1 MKPLQNRRIFEE
13 HRLALQQKFADGMEV
28 YFRRDFRIVKSYPLL
43 FERRAREPLYTMI
56 LYEHHCLKDMHYRRR
71 NAAFFSME
79 VIWEGSL
86 SVRLD
91 DRMYL
96 LEPGDCLLIHPYV
109 DAELLTGPAG
119 FCVKTSL
126 VIDGVLR
133 DAAISAFGLEKRDV
147 LTRPD
152 WNELRVLIQ
161 SLKELCAEPGKN
173 QDEKNGQLTYRLFQ
187 LFLHPAETTGAFQRI
202 SGAAEYLE
210 KHFAEPV
217 SMTALAEMCGC
228 SRMHLIR
235 CFKQM
240 HGISPYRMLT
250 EIRMRE
256 AVRLLLMER
265 SLSVKEVAERVG
277 YARPLNFSA
286 EFRKR
291 FGVSPR
297 AYRSLSPE
305 DEIKCADPA
314 ENFLCP

>member
-1 MKPLQNRRIFEE
+1 
-13 HRLALQQKFADGMEV
+13 
-28 YFRRDFRIVKSYPLL
+28 
-43 FERRAREPLYTMI
+43 
-56 LYEHHCLKDMHYRRR
+56 
-71 NAAFFSME
+71 
-79 VIWEGSL
+79 
-86 SVRLD
+86 
-91 DRMYL
+91 
-96 LEPGDCLLIHPYV
+96 
-109 DAELLTGPAG
+109 
-119 FCVKTSL
+119 
-126 VIDGVLR
+126 
-133 DAAISAFGLEKRDV
+133 
-147 LTRPD
+147 
-152 WNELRVLIQ
+152 
-161 SLKELCAEPGKN
+161 
-173 QDEKNGQLTYRLFQ
+173 
-187 LFLHPAETTGAFQRI
+187 
-202 SGAAEYLE
+202 
-210 KHFAEPV
+210 
-217 SMTALAEMCGC
+217 MTALAEMCGC

>member
-1 MKPLQNRRIFEE
+1 
-13 HRLALQQKFADGMEV
+13 
-28 YFRRDFRIVKSYPLL
+28 
-43 FERRAREPLYTMI
+43 
-56 LYEHHCLKDMHYRRR
+56 MHYRRR

-79 VIWEGSL
+79 VIWDGSL

-133 DAAISAFGLEKRDV
+133 DAAIAAFGLEKRDV

>member
-28 YFRRDFRIVKSYPLL
+28 YFRRDFRIMKSYPLL

-79 VIWEGSL
+79 VIWDGSL

-133 DAAISAFGLEKRDV
+133 DAAIAAFGLEKRDV

-173 QDEKNGQLTYRLFQ
+173 QDEKNGQLT
-187 LFLHPAETTGAFQRI
+187 
-202 SGAAEYLE
+202 
-210 KHFAEPV
+210 
-217 SMTALAEMCGC
+217 
-228 SRMHLIR
+228 
-235 CFKQM
+235 
-240 HGISPYRMLT
+240 
-250 EIRMRE
+250 
-256 AVRLLLMER
+256 
-265 SLSVKEVAERVG
+265 
-277 YARPLNFSA
+277 
-286 EFRKR
+286 
-291 FGVSPR
+291 
-297 AYRSLSPE
+297 
-305 DEIKCADPA
+305 
-314 ENFLCP
+314 